1 MGEVKNDNLLKK
13 SNKWVM
19 IIPFIDSLLIRAVEL
34 PKARYVGNSSPC
46 VAFSDL
52 IVDVCEPRDNS
63 VYGLA
68 LQQLKEGT
76 YVDIEYIFIDD
87 TGINV
92 ESWKM
97 KGRVSFV
104 DSRRVSY
111 VDPNTFA
118 TSISF
123 NVQSVEIDNKHKQTQ
138 QK

>member
-1 MGEVKNDNLLKK
+1 MGEVKNDNLFKK

-52 IVDVCEPRDNS
+52 IVDVSEPQDNS

-76 YVDIEYIFIDD
+76 YVDIECIFIDD
-87 TGINV
+87 AGINV

-104 DSRRVSY
+104 DSHRVSY
-111 VDPNTFA
+111 TGADTLA
-118 TSISF
+118 TSVSF
-123 NVQSVEIDNKHKQTQ
+123 NVQSVEIDNHHNRK
-138 QK
+138 